1 LVCVKNDILKQDKYY
16 INQVLDGNTNAFSY
30 LVDRYKD
37 MVYLIAVKML
47 KNSEDAEE
55 LSQDIFVK
63 AYSSLDMFKFES
75 KFSTW
80 IYRIT
85 YNAAISKLR
94 KKQIE
99 VVDIENCNVPVR
111 DVVSSYNAISEL
123 KILEQKKYINM
134 AIESLKED
142 DALLIILY
150 YLNENSIEEIS
161 EITQLTSS
169 NVKVKLFRA
178 RKRFYEELKV
188 FLKDE
193 IWEIL

>member
-1 LVCVKNDILKQDKYY
+1 MKQDKYY

-99 VVDIENCNVPVR
+99 VVDIENSNVPVR